1 MRNLLNP
8 KWLFFINTLP
18 IVVLFLLFIGE
29 YNIIK
34 SLLNEENIKLWK
46 TFALAL
52 GVLGLFN
59 FGYVLWL
66 MAKKQKVSVFYGVV
80 ALLCYIPFIYL
91 FGFHS
96 DKIIPFSI
104 PEWMFSGNN
113 LLYVGTFLMPT
124 LAYALFV
131 LVAHF
136 TPETTEHKAWKNFL
150 IAIIFPVSWYI
161 FSQVLLP
168 LWKPVNYRF
177 GIHLIIIFVIIGTLS
192 FLFFLTRGLLIV
204 ATKKAHHWQKYQLV
218 WKIPISIVF
227 PLIGLE
233 VNNGHLFDYFGAN
246 GSGIFGDFDG
256 HWFYL
261 LALMNGVLI
270 CLPNLDNKIY
280 RTLLFTGRSISF
292 SYTVFFFLV
301 FLPFLPFSVIAVV
314 AIGTG
319 LLMLTPLLL
328 FVLHL
333 NELSKDFAYLKHH
346 FSKNAIRAISSIGFL
361 IIPILITS
369 AYVKDKAVL
378 NQALDYIYNPDYSKD
393 YEINRVSLGKTL
405 NEVKHH
411 KDRSRD
417 VIFGSRTP
425 YLTSYFNWLVLDNL
439 TLSDT
444 KINTVERVF
453 FGGAPSKLRP
463 ENIQND
469 MVEITRI
476 SARSTFDGSQ
486 NAWLSWIDFEIENKS
501 DDARLAEYATII
513 ELPEGS
519 WISDYYLHVGSK
531 KEFGILAEK
540 KSAMWVFSNIR
551 NENRD
556 PGILYYLTGNRVSF
570 RVFPFAKRETRK
582 TGIQILHKES
592 IDFFLDG
599 YTIKLGNEGELISN
613 DGKATGNVI
622 YVSAKQK
629 QALKQIQRKPY
640 FHFLLDI
647 SKNREKDIEDFTKRI
662 EQVLEMNKS
671 LSENAKISF
680 VNSYQ
685 KTIPISNDWKD
696 VYRSQIFEGGFYLER
711 GLKTSLFKSYKS
723 NSQTYPVFV
732 VVTDSIQ
739 KAVLDKD
746 FSDLKMTFP
755 ESDLFF
761 TVNRIGKLQ
770 PHSLISDPVEQLAD
784 TLKYS
789 FEQTVLEYGVENK
802 KFYLPDNNRP
812 SIILQNDI
820 FEVPEQNIK
829 EKHWQSALTMQGK
842 WMSQV
847 LHPETSEKGWLSLV
861 KFSFLSK
868 VMTPVTSY
876 LVVENE
882 AQKAIL
888 KKKQQQVL
896 ASNKSLDLGDDVQ
909 RMTEPSFVLV
919 AGLLGIVL
927 WYRQKRKLKRAN

>member
-1 MRNLLNP
+1 
-8 KWLFFINTLP
+8 
-18 IVVLFLLFIGE
+18 
-29 YNIIK
+29 
-34 SLLNEENIKLWK
+34 
-46 TFALAL
+46 
-52 GVLGLFN
+52 
-59 FGYVLWL
+59 
-66 MAKKQKVSVFYGVV
+66 
-80 ALLCYIPFIYL
+80 
-91 FGFHS
+91 
-96 DKIIPFSI
+96 
-104 PEWMFSGNN
+104 
-113 LLYVGTFLMPT
+113 
-124 LAYALFV
+124 
-131 LVAHF
+131 
-136 TPETTEHKAWKNFL
+136 
-150 IAIIFPVSWYI
+150 
-161 FSQVLLP
+161 
-168 LWKPVNYRF
+168 
-177 GIHLIIIFVIIGTLS
+177 
-192 FLFFLTRGLLIV
+192 
-204 ATKKAHHWQKYQLV
+204 
-218 WKIPISIVF
+218 
-227 PLIGLE
+227 
-233 VNNGHLFDYFGAN
+233 
-246 GSGIFGDFDG
+246 
-256 HWFYL
+256 
-261 LALMNGVLI
+261 
-270 CLPNLDNKIY
+270 
-280 RTLLFTGRSISF
+280 
-292 SYTVFFFLV
+292 
-301 FLPFLPFSVIAVV
+301 
-314 AIGTG
+314 
-319 LLMLTPLLL
+319 
-328 FVLHL
+328 
-333 NELSKDFAYLKHH
+333 
-346 FSKNAIRAISSIGFL
+346 
-361 IIPILITS
+361 
-369 AYVKDKAVL
+369 L
-378 NQALDYIYNPDYSKD
+378 NQTLDYIYNPDYSKD

-812 SIILQNDI
+812 SIILKNDI